1 MSEGQLLLLLVG
13 LSWVGLGWPGL
24 GDSAL
29 AGGSEGTHHN
39 VQIEPYPW
47 FTETMGVVW
56 CAMELDRRKRES
68 LVEAR
73 PPKLRQLHELTPAEG
88 ALCSMVHHVFWH
100 FSKPKKGIPSPT
112 FMKVKLKSISDRYKY
127 IGEVPCFFV
136 IPITYDKVNRCLAR
150 YSPRATTTNRPTTGH

>member
-13 LSWVGLGWPGL
+13 LPWPGLGWVSL

-47 FTETMGVVW
+47 FSETMGVVW

-73 PPKLRQLHELTPAEG
+73 PPRLRQLHELTPAEG
-88 ALCSMVHHVFWH
+88 ALCSMVHLVFWH
-100 FSKPKKGIPSPT
+100 FSKPQKDMPSPS
-112 FMKVKLKSISDRYKY
+112 FMKVKLKSVNNKYKC
-127 IGEVPCFFV
+127 IG
-136 IPITYDKVNRCLAR
+136 
-150 YSPRATTTNRPTTGH
+150 

>member
-1 MSEGQLLLLLVG
+1 MSEGQLLLLLVELPWPG
-13 LSWVGLGWPGL
+13 LAWVGL

-47 FTETMGVVW
+47 FSETMGVVW

-73 PPKLRQLHELTPAEG
+73 PPRLRQLHRLTPAEG
-88 ALCSMVHHVFWH
+88 AFCSMVHHVFWH
-100 FSKPKKGIPSPT
+100 FSKPQKGIQALFHVGET
-112 FMKVKLKSISDRYKY
+112 QIS
-127 IGEVPCFFV
+127 
-136 IPITYDKVNRCLAR
+136 
-150 YSPRATTTNRPTTGH
+150 